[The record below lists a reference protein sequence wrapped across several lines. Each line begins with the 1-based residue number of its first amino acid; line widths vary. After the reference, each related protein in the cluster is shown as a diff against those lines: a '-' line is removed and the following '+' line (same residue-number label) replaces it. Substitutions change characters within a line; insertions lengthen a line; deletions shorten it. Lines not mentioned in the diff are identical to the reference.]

1 MASSRTN
8 LDHENPEDAPVRAI
22 KRGTAVFERRL
33 SIPPQAAFDEWTRPV
48 DLHLRRDGAGNLFS
62 YVSFVFRIDGET
74 VFGFGTPDGKWYRAK
89 MRYEEIVE
97 GQRITYVLT
106 IKRRHRL
113 VYLSTVT
120 ITFKETVAGCV
131 QTYSEQ
137 GTSFDN
143 EPVPDHLQWYAQRLF
158 GRNFSA

>member
-1 MASSRTN
+1 MASSRPGIE
-8 LDHENPEDAPVRAI
+8 LENPEEAPVRAI

-33 SIPPQAAFDEWTRPV
+33 GISPQAAFGEWSRPV
-48 DLHLRRDGAGNLFS
+48 DLHLRRDRAGNLFS
-62 YVSFVFRIDGET
+62 YVSFDFRLDSET

-89 MRYEEIVE
+89 MRYEEIAE

-113 VYLSTVT
+113 IYLSTVT
-120 ITFKETVAGCV
+120 ISFRETTDGCV

-137 GTSFDN
+137 GTSFDG

-158 GRNFSA
+158 GKGFTG